1 MCLVAD
7 MVGESLSSYYKCFKI
22 TDSEFGRIGMEILS
36 AMTFL
41 HEKDIAHN
49 NLTAENVL
57 KL

>member
-1 MCLVAD
+1 

-49 NLTAENVL
+49 NLTADNVIA
-57 KL
+57 K